1 MGPILYRYIVIEQL
15 IPLGVCIFG
24 ICVTLV
30 TGRMMQLMQILIGSN
45 LTVLDLFQLILLTMP
60 TLILFALPMAT
71 LVGVLMAFLR
81 MTSDNELIVM
91 RSSGIKFSQ
100 FLAPVL
106 SVVVLM
112 TGISLFSATR
122 IMPYA
127 NALFRVKLNSLGR
140 ATLPAL
146 LKERSFINFIPG
158 MTLFFQNVDP
168 IQLSLQG
175 IFVEDGRDPR
185 GQCTIVA
192 ERGQIVYQQEQDLL
206 VFRIMDGVIT
216 RVQEDFKNAQTVSFH
231 EYELPFRLA
240 ELSNAMWL
248 FRNRFEMTFGE
259 LRAASNEE
267 GNKKTGED
275 IIYTMEMHQM
285 LALPLGCLVL
295 GLLAPP
301 LGSRFRQANRIVGVI
316 VGLGLFLGYY
326 LILSAGKGLAKNGH
340 LAPSLAIWIPNLV
353 TLLLALKLWIHTHR
367 EQPLAILSISKLARF
382 CRRLIQGR
390 SAASEDKTKP

>member
-30 TGRMMQLMQILIGSN
+30 TGRMMQLMQILVGSN
-45 LTVLDLFQLILLTMP
+45 LTVLDLFELILLTMP

-106 SVVVLM
+106 SVVLLM
-112 TGISLFSATR
+112 TSISLFSAIR
-122 IMPYA
+122 VMPYA
-127 NALFRVKLNSLGR
+127 NTLFRVKLNSLGR

-158 MTLFFQNVDP
+158 MTLFFQSVDP

-192 ERGQIVYQQEQDLL
+192 ERGQIVYQQERDLL
-206 VFRIMDGVIT
+206 VIKIMDGVIT

-240 ELSNAMWL
+240 DLSKGVWL

-267 GNKKTGED
+267 ANKKTGED

-285 LALPLGCLVL
+285 LALPMGCLVL

-301 LGSRFRQANRIVGVI
+301 LGSLFRQANRIVGVI

-367 EQPLAILSISKLARF
+367 EQPLTILSISKLARF
-382 CRRLIQGR
+382 CRRRIQGL
-390 SAASEDKTKP
+390 SASSEDKTKP

>member
-30 TGRMMQLMQILIGSN
+30 TGRMMQLMQILVGSN
-45 LTVLDLFQLILLTMP
+45 LTVLDLFELILLTMP

-106 SVVVLM
+106 SVVLLM
-112 TGISLFSATR
+112 TGISLFSAIR
-122 IMPYA
+122 VMPYA
-127 NALFRVKLNSLGR
+127 NTLFRVKLNSLGR

-158 MTLFFQNVDP
+158 MTLFFQSVDP

-192 ERGQIVYQQEQDLL
+192 ERGQIVYQQERDLL
-206 VFRIMDGVIT
+206 VIKNHGWCDHQGSGRL
-216 RVQEDFKNAQTVSFH
+216 QERPNGF
-231 EYELPFRLA
+231 
-240 ELSNAMWL
+240 LS
-248 FRNRFEMTFGE
+248 
-259 LRAASNEE
+259 
-267 GNKKTGED
+267 
-275 IIYTMEMHQM
+275 
-285 LALPLGCLVL
+285 
-295 GLLAPP
+295 
-301 LGSRFRQANRIVGVI
+301 
-316 VGLGLFLGYY
+316 
-326 LILSAGKGLAKNGH
+326 
-340 LAPSLAIWIPNLV
+340 
-353 TLLLALKLWIHTHR
+353 
-367 EQPLAILSISKLARF
+367 
-382 CRRLIQGR
+382 
-390 SAASEDKTKP
+390 